1 MQAPLGV
8 TRLLDRM
15 DFRAQVIGAQEIV
28 GDPQSSRGVSF

>member
-8 TRLLDRM
+8 TRLLDWM
-15 DFRAQVIGAQEIV
+15 DFRAQIVRAQEIV